1 MIVTYRV
8 HASTLQPN
16 ENWTERNMEY
26 SLFYTNF
33 KGCVIKH
40 IIRSIHNLAS
50 IFKYIF
56 DVLQKNC
63 SVLIETIDQ
72 ILIEIFPNIKFLA
85 FSF

>member
-1 MIVTYRV
+1 MIVTYRL

-16 ENWTERNMEY
+16 ENWIERNMRY

-33 KGCVIKH
+33 KGYVIED
-40 IIRSIHNLAS
+40 IIRRIHNLVS
-50 IFKYIF
+50 IFKYTF

-63 SVLIETIDQ
+63 S
-72 ILIEIFPNIKFLA
+72 ILIEIEMNIEIFSNIKFLA